1 MEKIEGKIG
10 GREFIA
16 IIILTVGTKLA
27 DDTPAILYE
36 KLGNAAWM
44 APIIIG
50 MIWIIPLYFLVKVI
64 SLYEGKSLIDI
75 IKKLFGKYMGFIILF
90 LLWVIHSYAIIIDTA
105 IYTDIIGTMYFT
117 KTPALIIYVLLMA
130 VSAYGAKKGLEHI
143 GSFAWSVLLWI
154 KISAFA
160 ALIMIYIQ
168 GEIHFIFPIFG
179 PGQWEIM
186 KESTANSSLFTD
198 FVYFSLIAP
207 LIKSSKDYK
216 KWKSLGFVF
225 VILELTVALFGFV
238 LVFDY
243 IAVKMMNYPFH
254 EAIRYIQFGFL
265 TNVEMFIFPFWL
277 LSTFVRFAV
286 YLYLC
291 ALLFGGLFNIK
302 QIEYIIPTLATLFIF
317 IGMMPETPTFT
328 IFNLRQNF
336 LHLITPFFIGLP
348 FVLWITAKLRGEFK
362 K

>member
-10 GREFIA
+10 GREFAA

-27 DDTPAILYE
+27 DDTPAILYDR
-36 KLGNAAWM
+36 LGNAAWM
-44 APIIIG
+44 APIIMG
-50 MIWIIPLYFLVKVI
+50 TVWIIPFYLLVKVI
-64 SLYEGKSLIDI
+64 SLYEGKSLVDM
-75 IKKLFGKYMGFIILF
+75 IKNLFGEYMGFIILF
-90 LLWVIHSYAIIIDTA
+90 LLWAIQSYAIIIDTA

-117 KTPALIIYVLLMA
+117 KTPALIIYILLMA

-154 KISAFA
+154 KISAFG
-160 ALIMIYIQ
+160 ALIMICIQ
-168 GEIHFIFPIFG
+168 GEIDFIFPVLG
-179 PGQWEIM
+179 PGKWEIL
-186 KESTANSSLFTD
+186 KESTANSSLFAD

-216 KWKSLGFVF
+216 KWKRLGLIF
-225 VILELTVALFGFV
+225 VILELSFALFGFV

-302 QIEYIIPTLATLFIF
+302 QFEYIIPTLATLVIF
-317 IGMMPETPTFT
+317 IGMLPETPTFT

-336 LHLITPFFIGLP
+336 LHLITPFFLVLP
-348 FVLWITAKLRGEFK
+348 FVLWITAKLRGDFNK
-362 K
+362 